1 MSFEKPTD
9 AGRLTIGSLSEPSAD
24 NTVEAQF
31 NPAQLE
37 VGMSAKWAPPAAA
50 TGKGAAGAA
59 KSGKA
64 AKPGAK
70 TSEDD
75 IALEF
80 SGAEG
85 RSLTLELLFDGFE
98 KNESV
103 EPKVST
109 LARLATIRKPNS
121 MKDDERL
128 PHQCVVTWPPI
139 GKFKCVI
146 ESLTTKYSMF
156 GKDGT
161 PLRATCTVKLK
172 EANTVTKA
180 AKK

>member
-1 MSFEKPTD
+1 MSFETPT
-9 AGRLTIGSLSEPSAD
+9 RITIGSLSEPTD
-24 NTVEAQF
+24 ENTVTAQY
-31 NPAQLE
+31 NPSQLE
-37 VGMSAKWAPPAAA
+37 VGLTAKWAPPAAA

-70 TSEDD
+70 SSEDD

-80 SGAEG
+80 GGAEG
-85 RSLTLELLFDGFE
+85 RTLTLELLFDGYE
-98 KNESV
+98 QETSV
-103 EPKVST
+103 EPQVST

-121 MKDDERL
+121 TKDDERL
-128 PHQCVVTWPPI
+128 PHQCVVTWAPI

-146 ESLTTKYSMF
+146 ESLTTKYTMF
-156 GKDGT
+156 AKDGT

-180 AKK
+180 KKQ